1 MTGKR
6 AAKQKVAAVRMPNT
20 RHKEH
25 VPNVPKRKPHV
36 KVLPERTGAPSN
48 EKGTVG
54 RVTPKKTGLFG
65 SATLGKKTKTAALK
79 KGVRKTIAK
88 KGL

>member
-1 MTGKR
+1 VAGKR
-6 AAKQKVAAVRMPNT
+6 SPLGSRTMGSAKK
-20 RHKEH
+20 
-25 VPNVPKRKPHV
+25 PK
-36 KVLPERTGAPSN
+36 PSN